1 MLKSSQFGREG
12 RSSSTMRSV
21 NSSVDSL
28 PAKSPRAMQQSHG
41 RPYHQEEGPDS
52 YIGVY
57 SSRSR
62 SRDSQVNAGRAE
74 QRSTSESPPQD
85 DGRNSRDLQDSDVDT
100 GLELGYENQPIY
112 FASSGD
118 KFSEDRMNLWDQ
130 DDAGQS
136 AWNRLQ
142 GLETDRT
149 VAGMKSVAAQGAYTW
164 DSVTDKPMQRPLEI
178 DLDGV
183 YQSNVGLNPVDDSEV
198 TKMVELYRQLL
209 GNTETAE
216 ASHLSDNLRAD
227 IGGGG
232 DDGMAG
238 EEVDRRWAR
247 NRVERHGKDEETV
260 RWEVN
265 MRGEEVDI
273 DNADQSNMLL
283 WLAKG
288 ASRAVNAVDD
298 DNYNPMDDEEGED
311 DFDGT
316 GNAGS
321 DGNGDLNLQDLS
333 RLEL

>member
-1 MLKSSQFGREG
+1 
-12 RSSSTMRSV
+12 MRSV

-28 PAKSPRAMQQSHG
+28 PAKSPRAMQQSRD

-57 SSRSR
+57 SSSSRSR

-100 GLELGYENQPIY
+100 GLDLGYENQPIY

-118 KFSEDRMNLWDQ
+118 KFSEDRLNLWDQ
-130 DDAGQS
+130 DDAGPS

-142 GLETDRT
+142 GL
-149 VAGMKSVAAQGAYTW
+149 AAQGAYPW
-164 DSVTDKPMQRPLEI
+164 DSVTDKPMQRPLET
-178 DLDGV
+178 DSDGV

-198 TKMVELYRQLL
+198 TKMVEPYRQLL
-209 GNTETAE
+209 GNTEAAE
-216 ASHLSDNLRAD
+216 ASHLPDNLTAD

-232 DDGMAG
+232 DDGMAE
-238 EEVDRRWAR
+238 EEVGRRWAR

-265 MRGEEVDI
+265 MREEEVEEVDI
-273 DNADQSNMLL
+273 DNVDQSNMLL

-298 DNYNPMDDEEGED
+298 DNYNPMDDEEEED
-311 DFDGT
+311 DFAGT